1 MSALSS
7 LLLITALSI
16 PTNTLVLRTG
26 ERIAIEAPLRV
37 DGRQVIFR
45 SSGALYTIPT
55 DEVDL
60 DASRNEAETR
70 PQGSQRTRSFA
81 VSAAQDDVSGIRL
94 RVSAEERDRLLR
106 ELEENHSGTA
116 APLGPVNVLP
126 APTPYERAQT
136 SEDEWSWR
144 NRVRAY
150 EEQVLRAQEDLNLL
164 QDRAESLKSHI
175 AGLLSL
181 GYKPGQFTYDST
193 QLAYTLEQ
201 IPRAELEV
209 RRSQRIYNQFRDD
222 ARKQGVTPGWLR

>member
-1 MSALSS
+1 MSALQS

-37 DGRQVIFR
+37 DAGQVLFR
-45 SSGALYTIPT
+45 SGGTLFTIPA

-60 DASRNEAETR
+60 DASRNEGSPVRVQTETR
-70 PQGSQRTRSFA
+70 GFK
-81 VSAAQDDVSGIRL
+81 L

-116 APLGPVNVLP
+116 RPMSAVNVLP
-126 APTPYERAQT
+126 SPTAYERR
-136 SEDEWSWR
+136 EMNGDEWSWR
-144 NRVRAY
+144 HQARSY
-150 EEQVLRAQEDLNLL
+150 EEDIRRTQEDLSLL
-164 QDRAESLKSHI
+164 QNRAETLKAHI

-181 GYKPGQFTYDST
+181 GFQPSQFTYDTT

-201 IPRAELEV
+201 IPHAELEV
-209 RRSQRIYNQFRDD
+209 QRSQRGYDQFRDD

>member
-16 PTNTLVLRTG
+16 PVNTLVLRTG
-26 ERIAIEAPLRV
+26 ERIAIEGPIRV

-45 SSGALYTIPT
+45 SGGALYTIPT

-60 DASRNEAETR
+60 DASRTEGSPARIQAEAR
-70 PQGSQRTRSFA
+70 GNK
-81 VSAAQDDVSGIRL
+81 L

-106 ELEENHSGTA
+106 ELEEKHSGTA
-116 APLGPVNVLP
+116 TPLGPVNVLP
-126 APTPYERAQT
+126 APTPSERAQM

-144 NRVRAY
+144 NRVRGY

-164 QDRAESLKSHI
+164 QVRAESLKSHI

-181 GYKPGQFTYDST
+181 GYNPSQFTYDST
-193 QLAYTLEQ
+193 RLAYTLEL
-201 IPRAELEV
+201 IPQAELEV
-209 RRSQRIYNQFRDD
+209 QRSQRVYDQFRDD

>member
-1 MSALSS
+1 MNALHA

-26 ERIAIEAPLRV
+26 EKIAIDAPFRV
-37 DGRQVIFR
+37 DGIQVVFR
-45 SSGALYTIPT
+45 SAGALYTIPT
-55 DEVDL
+55 VEVDIE
-60 DASRNEAETR
+60 ASRAEGSPVRIQAETR
-70 PQGSQRTRSFA
+70 G
-81 VSAAQDDVSGIRL
+81 GNRL

-116 APLGPVNVLP
+116 TPMTAVNTL
-126 APTPYERAQT
+126 PTPTPAERARM

-144 NRVRAY
+144 NRVRGY
-150 EEQVLRAQEDLNLL
+150 EEQILRAREDLNLL

-181 GYKPGQFTYDST
+181 GYKPSQFTYDST

-209 RRSQRIYNQFRDD
+209 QRQQRVYDQFRDD
-222 ARKQGVTPGWLR
+222 ARKQGVAPGWLR